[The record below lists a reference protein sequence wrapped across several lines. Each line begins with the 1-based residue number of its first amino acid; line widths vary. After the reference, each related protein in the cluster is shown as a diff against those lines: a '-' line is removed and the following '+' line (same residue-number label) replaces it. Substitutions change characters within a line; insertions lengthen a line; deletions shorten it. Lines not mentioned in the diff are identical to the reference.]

1 MWILLSS
8 VVKTFVPE
16 LLDLWTCQ
24 LLCLSGVNR
33 KTACPPRSSS
43 GSAERER
50 SGAPVVTDTICIG
63 DIALSGVPEPHESG
77 VIALEYVAIVN
88 GDRARSGEHSPSEIG
103 EPLDLGEMDM
113 AVGEME
119 AFWMMV
125 ILCLGGPPLVG
136 MTAVLVNDW
145 VFSVVG
151 PVISRVAVLC
161 PWSGV
166 TLMCRGCPGLWVS
179 TTSPGCTWLP
189 FCRGCS
195 FPFT

>member
-8 VVKTFVPE
+8 VVMTLGPE

-24 LLCLSGVNR
+24 LVCLSGVTR
-33 KTACPPRSSS
+33 KTACPPTIST
-43 GSAERER
+43 GSVERER
-50 SGAPVVTDTICIG
+50 SGVPVVTDTICIG
-63 DIALSGVPEPHESG
+63 DMALSGVTEPQESG
-77 VIALEYVAIVN
+77 VIALEYVAMVK
-88 GDRARSGEHSPSEIG
+88 GDRALSGEHGSSDIG
-103 EPLDLGEMDM
+103 EPLDFVVGEMDF
-113 AVGEME
+113 AVGDIE

-151 PVISRVAVLC
+151 LVISSVAVLC

-166 TLMCRGCPGLWVS
+166 TLICRGCPGLWVN
-179 TTSPGCTWLP
+179 TTSPG
-189 FCRGCS
+189 
-195 FPFT
+195 